1 MGRASLAA
9 ASASSR
15 RAWSTVWA
23 ASCSRRSASAT
34 RVLVSASR
42 RAAFASAA
50 LRIRSASVLASDRS
64 FCACSRAFADSPVGF
79 LVDPLFAP
87 RGLFD
92 LFVRFFLRFGGQ
104 GLGFGPRLAEDGPGF
119 RFGLVEDGLAFG
131 LGAVDHVLHVDADV
145 LVGVRRLVFE
155 LLVLL
160 LQHGQTLVELPVLG
174 LPRVVLAFEPDDL
187 GLVERAA
194 SFEFRHASLHGVGPV
209 SADRG
214 PGQVERFRLGTPVV
228 ADGLDELGLLA
239 VGSSR
244 LRAFGVCHDGSFPV
258 GRCVSHG
265 SPAPAAIIG
274 STS

>member
-23 ASCSRRSASAT
+23 ASCSRRSASAI
-34 RVLVSASR
+34 LALASASR
-42 RAAFASAA
+42 RAAFSSAV

-64 FCACSRAFADSPVGF
+64 CCACSRAFADSPVGF

-174 LPRVVLAFEPDDL
+174 LPRVVFAFEPDDL
-187 GLVERAA
+187 GLVERAV
-194 SFEFRHASLHGVGPV
+194 SFEFGDASFHGVGRYPPIVARGRSSGFV
-209 SADRG
+209 SAR
-214 PGQVERFRLGTPVV
+214 P
-228 ADGLDELGLLA
+228 
-239 VGSSR
+239 
-244 LRAFGVCHDGSFPV
+244 
-258 GRCVSHG
+258 
-265 SPAPAAIIG
+265 
-274 STS
+274 

>member
-15 RAWSTVWA
+15 RAWSTVRA
-23 ASCSRRSASAT
+23 ASRSRRSASAI
-34 RVLVSASR
+34 LALASASIP
-42 RAAFASAA
+42 AAFSSAV

-64 FCACSRAFADSPVGF
+64 FCACSRLSPILLSASWSIPCLRRV
-79 LVDPLFAP
+79 ACSTCSSA
-87 RGLFD
+87 
-92 LFVRFFLRFGGQ
+92 FFLRLAGH
-104 GLGFGPRLAEDGPGF
+104 GFGFGVRLAEDGPGF
-119 RFGLVEDGLAFG
+119 GFGLVEDGLAFG

-160 LQHGQTLVELPVLG
+160 PEHGQTLVELPVLG

-194 SFEFRHASLHGVGPV
+194 SFEFGDASFHGVGPV

-214 PGQVERFRLGTPVV
+214 AGQVERFRLGAPVV

>member
-1 MGRASLAA
+1 MGG
-9 ASASSR
+9 
-15 RAWSTVWA
+15 
-23 ASCSRRSASAT
+23 
-34 RVLVSASR
+34 LV
-42 RAAFASAA
+42 FASVGVRDPCLG
-50 LRIRSASVLASDRS
+50 LRVD
-64 FCACSRAFADSPVGF
+64 SRGLLLGCFEDPVGFGVGVGQEFLRLFAAFADSPVGF

-160 LQHGQTLVELPVLG
+160 PEHGQTLVELPVLG

-194 SFEFRHASLHGVGPV
+194 SFEFGDASFHGVGPV

-214 PGQVERFRLGTPVV
+214 AGQVERFRLGAPVV

>member
-1 MGRASLAA
+1 M
-9 ASASSR
+9 
-15 RAWSTVWA
+15 
-23 ASCSRRSASAT
+23 
-34 RVLVSASR
+34 
-42 RAAFASAA
+42 FASVGVRDPCLG
-50 LRIRSASVLASDRS
+50 LRVD
-64 FCACSRAFADSPVGF
+64 SRGLLLGCFEDPVGFGVGVGQEFLRLFAAFADSPVGF

-104 GLGFGPRLAEDGPGF
+104 GPGFGPRLAEDGPGF

-160 LQHGQTLVELPVLG
+160 PEHGQTLVELPFLG

-194 SFEFRHASLHGVGPV
+194 
-209 SADRG
+209 
-214 PGQVERFRLGTPVV
+214 
-228 ADGLDELGLLA
+228 
-239 VGSSR
+239 
-244 LRAFGVCHDGSFPV
+244 
-258 GRCVSHG
+258 
-265 SPAPAAIIG
+265 
-274 STS
+274 

>member
-15 RAWSTVWA
+15 RAWSTV
-23 ASCSRRSASAT
+23 C
-34 RVLVSASR
+34 
-42 RAAFASAA
+42 
-50 LRIRSASVLASDRS
+50 
-64 FCACSRAFADSPVGF
+64 
-79 LVDPLFAP
+79 AP

-160 LQHGQTLVELPVLG
+160 PEHGQTLVELPVLG

-194 SFEFRHASLHGVGPV
+194 SFEFGDASFHGVGPV

-214 PGQVERFRLGTPVV
+214 AGQVERFRLGAPVV